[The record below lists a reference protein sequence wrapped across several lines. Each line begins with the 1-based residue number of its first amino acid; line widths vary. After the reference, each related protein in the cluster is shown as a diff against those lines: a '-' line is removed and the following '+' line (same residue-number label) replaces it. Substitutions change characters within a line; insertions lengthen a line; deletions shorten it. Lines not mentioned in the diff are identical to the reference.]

1 MKKVVLLAMLVF
13 ASSMMEASAST
24 PVTESV
30 SADFWNWLTSLFVD
44 AGDASYIVKAD
55 GTIYDC

>member
-13 ASSMMEASAST
+13 ASSMMVASANAPS
-24 PVTESV
+24 TESV

-44 AGDASYIVKAD
+44 AGDARYVVKSD
-55 GTIYDC
+55 GVVYD

>member
-13 ASSMMEASAST
+13 ASAMMEASAST
-24 PVTESV
+24 PATESV

-44 AGDASYIVKAD
+44 AGAARYVVKSD
-55 GTIYDC
+55 GVVYD